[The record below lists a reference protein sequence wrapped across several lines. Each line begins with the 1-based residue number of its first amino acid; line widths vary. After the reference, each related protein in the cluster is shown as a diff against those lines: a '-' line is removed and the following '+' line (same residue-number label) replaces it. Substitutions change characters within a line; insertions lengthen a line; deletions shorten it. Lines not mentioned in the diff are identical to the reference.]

1 MGTEIHLEVGGAS
14 IDWAKNNRGNDYGM
28 LFQESDLKRVKSDQI
43 DYDYFIKNEEEP
55 DQMEFAFVRSLKDI
69 APRLELLGFSLDSI
83 RQSYIN
89 FVQENRDENSSAEEV
104 MSFEE
109 LCLFLNE
116 HPIQSLDNSYVE
128 YNDPHHNEK
137 IFGRFANIDSFE
149 RFPGF
154 TPGIGHASS
163 ERSYFIDLFSFF
175 HPLSILRILAEC
187 KSNLDVDV
195 IWQFGPLVE
204 AGWAN
209 MDEFYSGARRD
220 QKFLI
225 ATEGSSDVHILK
237 RAFNLIYPQIEDFFH
252 FIDVSERHPFSGT
265 GNLLKF
271 AEGLIKIDVLNQ
283 IVFLFDND
291 AEGVDTYNRLSSWA
305 IPSNMRAMVLPSL
318 DTFRSFPCRGPEGM
332 TTSDINGR
340 AAAIECYLDLD
351 IVGRPT
357 ASVIWTNYKKEL
369 DVYHGALEYKDSY
382 TQYFMKQ
389 TKETVAS
396 GAYSV
401 DRLRAVL
408 DSVLLVCSEVA
419 IVN

>member
-89 FVQENRDENSSAEEV
+89 FVKENRDENSSAEEV

-154 TPGIGHASS
+154 T
-163 ERSYFIDLFSFF
+163 
-175 HPLSILRILAEC
+175 
-187 KSNLDVDV
+187 
-195 IWQFGPLVE
+195 
-204 AGWAN
+204 
-209 MDEFYSGARRD
+209 
-220 QKFLI
+220 
-225 ATEGSSDVHILK
+225 
-237 RAFNLIYPQIEDFFH
+237 
-252 FIDVSERHPFSGT
+252 
-265 GNLLKF
+265 
-271 AEGLIKIDVLNQ
+271 
-283 IVFLFDND
+283 
-291 AEGVDTYNRLSSWA
+291 
-305 IPSNMRAMVLPSL
+305 
-318 DTFRSFPCRGPEGM
+318 
-332 TTSDINGR
+332 
-340 AAAIECYLDLD
+340 
-351 IVGRPT
+351 
-357 ASVIWTNYKKEL
+357 
-369 DVYHGALEYKDSY
+369 
-382 TQYFMKQ
+382 
-389 TKETVAS
+389 
-396 GAYSV
+396 
-401 DRLRAVL
+401 
-408 DSVLLVCSEVA
+408 
-419 IVN
+419 